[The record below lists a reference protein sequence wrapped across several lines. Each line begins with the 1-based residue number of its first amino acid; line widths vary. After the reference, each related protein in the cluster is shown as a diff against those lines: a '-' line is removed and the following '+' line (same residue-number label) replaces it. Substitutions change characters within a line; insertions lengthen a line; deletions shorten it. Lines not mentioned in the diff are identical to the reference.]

1 MPSMFAENGFVIDY
15 NYNYYVGMS
24 FQCIVINN
32 ADYLIEYILAVL
44 NSEIAKEWFYSYG
57 KKRGAGV
64 DIGVDKIRSFP
75 IMPCDMNTQ
84 KEIAEKVKLLLSD
97 YDQHSA
103 LDKEID
109 TVIKQIY
116 GR

>member
-1 MPSMFAENGFVIDY
+1 MDLNFQNNGRFESFEYIYHKKDK
-15 NYNYYVGMS
+15 NLERNLYV
-24 FQCIVINN
+24 QN
-32 ADYLIEYILAVL
+32 ILAVL
-44 NSEIAKEWFYSYG
+44 NSSVAREWFYSYG

-75 IMPCDMNTQ
+75 IMPCDISTQ
-84 KEIAEKVKLLLSD
+84 KDIAEKVIKLLD
-97 YDQHSA
+97 NYTQNID

-109 TVIKQIY
+109 DTINSIY